1 MPTTTIPTTAP
12 CIDDNSNVC
21 AQGVQNSLSFC
32 YEAEDICCATCR
44 ARRVEGLPENCA
56 WGDKVYPRHINLSEL
71 KVSHFSVNQVN
82 LLIIL

>member
-1 MPTTTIPTTAP
+1 MPTTAP

-44 ARRVEGLPENCA
+44 ARRVEGLPEDCA
-56 WGDKVYPRHINLSEL
+56 WGDKVCQSGDIKIVLLS
-71 KVSHFSVNQVN
+71 
-82 LLIIL
+82 